1 MSVSRE
7 RNKKRVPEK
16 TEGVALKRVVVVQLG
31 EALEP
36 LVEQQGQQEVWR
48 AQPQMR
54 TDEPWIWYWLCV
66 C

>member
-48 AQPQMR
+48 AQP
-54 TDEPWIWYWLCV
+54 
-66 C
+66 